1 MTTPDNNTKASLG
14 CGSLILI
21 AIIVLIFS
29 NGKNDEMEVELRGAR
44 TSIKS
49 LESEIEAQSDTLSR
63 IEDELKKLRL
73 EIKKTSE

>member
-1 MTTPDNNTKASLG
+1 MTNPDNNTKASLG

-29 NGKNDEMEVELRGAR
+29 NGKNEEMENQLRGAQ
-44 TSIKS
+44 TSIKN
-49 LESEIEAQSDTLSR
+49 LESEIETQSDTLSR